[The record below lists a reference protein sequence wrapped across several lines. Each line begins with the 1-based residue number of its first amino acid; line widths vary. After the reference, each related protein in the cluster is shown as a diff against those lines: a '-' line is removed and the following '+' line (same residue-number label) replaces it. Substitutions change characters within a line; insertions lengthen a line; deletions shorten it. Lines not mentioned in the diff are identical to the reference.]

1 MQAIKAL
8 VLGMGVLIVA
18 GLGLLGYGF
27 YTQSDRLERG
37 GGQTAPAAAASA
49 RAFGEVTVPLA
60 AGGRITDVAA
70 AAGRLAVRVAEPA
83 GERILILDP
92 SDGSVA
98 GSFVLRAAP
107 SAAPGA
113 VPLR

>member
-18 GLGLLGYGF
+18 GMALLGYGF
-27 YTQSDRLERG
+27 YTQSDRLERRG
-37 GGQTAPAAAASA
+37 GAPMAAT
-49 RAFGEVTVPLA
+49 RAFGEVVVPLA
-60 AGGRITDVAA
+60 AGGRISDVAVT
-70 AAGRLAVRVAEPA
+70 AGRLAVRVAEPA

-98 GSFVLRAAP
+98 GSFVLRVAPDAAP
-107 SAAPGA
+107 DAAPGA